1 MNIAY
6 LLIGGNIGNRTNAL
20 LQAKEAIEKNCG
32 QITQVS
38 GIYET
43 EAWGMPNQPSFYN
56 QALALQ
62 TQLDAHTLL
71 EKLLHI
77 ETTLGRTRDK
87 KYGPRVIDI
96 DIIFYNNE
104 VVQTTGLQLP
114 HPHMQNRRFVL
125 IPLAEIAPE
134 VVHPILHKTVKHL
147 LQTCPDDL
155 EVIKV
160 AEATNKGF

>member
-62 TQLDAHTLL
+62 TQLDAHALL

-134 VVHPILHKTVKHL
+134 VVHPILHKTVKQL

-155 EVIKV
+155 EVTKV
-160 AEATNKGF
+160 AEAANKGF